1 VPPVRRRLA
10 GNRANNGARSLTEP
24 VPVTPA
30 LDQETLRRRAK
41 LGVFLL
47 AGRTALQQLMGLG
60 GTVYLARVLG
70 PGEFG
75 AFWIVQ
81 FVLSFFM
88 LFGDAGFG
96 AALIQKKHE
105 ATAEELSSVF
115 WAQLLLGTL
124 VVLVVFV
131 SAPYVVQ
138 FWPGLPTS
146 GVWMLRALSLSL
158 LLTSSRVIPAILLER
173 ELHFGRLSFIDLVL
187 TASFNGVAVALAY
200 LGYGPFALVG
210 GVLAQGILGLIT
222 AYALRPWRPLFRFSR
237 EGIRPILTFGLTF
250 QAKNIV
256 GFANAAVMPLYAG
269 TALGAY
275 SLGIVTWSQNTA
287 FFPLQIVA
295 ILARVNFPLLSRLQ
309 HDPAAFVQTLG
320 RTVKVCATVS
330 LLFVALFLGLGPAL
344 VRVIYGQQ
352 WVPALP
358 TLYVFALSISI
369 GFIVPIMGGALDAL
383 GKPNVMMRLGVYWT
397 IINWVAVTAV
407 MHFRSD
413 ALTFS
418 LAYCVHIVVG
428 NLAVVFAVRKLLPEA
443 RIWRQIRAGC
453 VGAIAVAALGRWLIL
468 PWAKGPA
475 TLALA
480 VLLALGAFGLLL
492 AMLDREGLRELTA
505 MLRRKPATLA

>member
-1 VPPVRRRLA
+1 
-10 GNRANNGARSLTEP
+10 
-24 VPVTPA
+24 VTAEAPT
-30 LDQETLRRRAK
+30 LDHETLRRRAK

-96 AALIQKKHE
+96 AALIQKKHD
-105 ATAEELSSVF
+105 ATQEELSSVF
-115 WAQLLLGTL
+115 WAQLLLGVG
-124 VVLVVFV
+124 VVLAVFV
-131 SAPYVVQ
+131 AAPYVVR
-138 FWPGLPTS
+138 FWPGLPES

-200 LGYGPFALVG
+200 LGYGSLALVG
-210 GVLAQGILGLIT
+210 GVLAQGVLGLLT
-222 AYALRPWRPLFRFSR
+222 AYALRPWRPSLRLSR
-237 EGIRPILTFGLTF
+237 EGLRPILKFGLTF

-275 SLGIVTWSQNTA
+275 ALGIVTWSQNTA

-309 HDPAAFVQTLG
+309 QDPAAFVQTLG

-330 LLFVALFLGLGPAL
+330 LLFIGLFLGLGPAL
-344 VRVIYGQQ
+344 VRIIYGQQ

-383 GKPNVMMRLGVYWT
+383 GKPNVMMRLGIYWT
-397 IINWVAVTAV
+397 ILNWLAVTAA
-407 MHFRSD
+407 MQLRAD
-413 ALTFS
+413 ALSF
-418 LAYCVHIVVG
+418 AIGYCVHIVVG
-428 NLAVVFAVRKLLPEA
+428 NLAVVFAVRRLLPEA
-443 RIWRQIRAGC
+443 RIWRQMRASC
-453 VGAIAVAALGRWLIL
+453 LGAVVVAGLGRWLLL

-475 TLALA
+475 TLAAALILALA
-480 VLLALGAFGLLL
+480 VFALLL
-492 AMLDREGLRELTA
+492 AVLDREGLRDLSA
-505 MLRRKPATLA
+505 MLRRRPASST